1 MFRMKKSY
9 VVLMLCTCLALPC
22 WSANKN
28 KKEKA
33 QKPVKMSALYKAAST
48 AIKNSS
54 GQDGARTN
62 LINALSRPELKDKDK
77 AEIYYTAAKLYES
90 SNSVENRKAYLKQ
103 QYDTAMFFNTLLNM
117 YEQLRL
123 CDSVDAVPNAQE
135 KVRLKYSKKTNE
147 LRQKHIKNILNGSKF
162 FLRKGD
168 YASAYGYLDAFYTH
182 TNVKRDTLLY
192 RLAYQAALCGYL
204 TNQPRHTLKYIDKA
218 IEAAT
223 RGDKPI
229 LQEYKVRT
237 YALLKNDSLWVRE
250 LHTGV
255 NLYPEY
261 DYFFVNL
268 VDWYNSHRMTKEAC
282 ELADSLIKVV
292 SADKAIY
299 WYTKCKMKLLEND
312 YEACIQFAD
321 STIKRDP
328 TFVDAYYNKGISY
341 LNMAVIKKETA
352 CNNIHDKKFA
362 EDRKAIQ
369 DLYAHAMPC
378 MEKVRELQPD
388 LIDRWGS
395 PLYRI
400 YMNLNKGK
408 EFDEVDKLL
417 KKKAEEEKK
426 K

>member
-1 MFRMKKSY
+1 MKKSY
-9 VVLMLCTCLALPC
+9 VVLILCTFLVLPGY
-22 WSANKN
+22 SAS

-33 QKPVKMSALYKAAST
+33 QKPVKMSTLYKAAST
-48 AIKNSS
+48 AIKNAS

-62 LINALSRPELKDKDK
+62 LINALSRPELKNKDK
-77 AEIYYTAAKLYES
+77 AEIFYTAAKLYES

-123 CDSVDAVPNAQE
+123 CDSVDAVPNAQQ
-135 KVRLKYSKKTNE
+135 KVKLKYSKKTYD

-168 YASAYGYLDAFYTH
+168 YASAYGYIDAFYTN
-182 TNVKRDTLLY
+182 TTSKRDSLLY

-204 TNQPRHTLKYIDKA
+204 TNQPKHTLKYIDKA
-218 IEAAT
+218 IEAAS

-268 VDWYNSHRMTKEAC
+268 IDWYNSQRMTKEAC
-282 ELADSLIKVV
+282 ELADSLIQVV
-292 SADKAIY
+292 SAEKAIY
-299 WYTKCKMKLLEND
+299 WYTKCKMKLMEND

-328 TFVDAYYNKGISY
+328 AYVDAYYNKGISY
-341 LNMAVIKKETA
+341 LNMAVIKKDTA
-352 CNNIHDKKFA
+352 CNDIKDKRFA

-369 DLYAHAMPC
+369 ELYAQAMPC

-388 LIDRWGS
+388 MVDRWAS

-400 YMNLNKGK
+400 YLNLNKGK
-408 EFDEVDKLL
+408 EFDEMDKIL

>member
-1 MFRMKKSY
+1 MKKSY
-9 VVLMLCTCLALPC
+9 VVLILCTFLVLPGY
-22 WSANKN
+22 SAN

-33 QKPVKMSALYKAAST
+33 QKPVKMSTLYKAAST
-48 AIKNSS
+48 AIKNAS

-62 LINALSRPELKDKDK
+62 LINALSRPELKNKDK
-77 AEIYYTAAKLYES
+77 AEIFYTAAKLYES

-123 CDSVDAVPNAQE
+123 CDSVDAVPNAQQ
-135 KVRLKYSKKTNE
+135 KVKLKYSKKTYD

-168 YASAYGYLDAFYTH
+168 YASAYGYIDAFYTN
-182 TNVKRDTLLY
+182 TTSKRDSLLY

-204 TNQPRHTLKYIDKA
+204 TNQPKHTLKYIDKA
-218 IEAAT
+218 IEAAS

-268 VDWYNSHRMTKEAC
+268 IDWYNSQRMTKEAC
-282 ELADSLIKVV
+282 ELADSLIQVV
-292 SADKAIY
+292 SAEKAIY
-299 WYTKCKMKLLEND
+299 WYTKCKMKLMEND

-328 TFVDAYYNKGISY
+328 AYVDAYYNKGISY
-341 LNMAVIKKETA
+341 LNMAVIKKDTA
-352 CNNIHDKKFA
+352 CNDIKDKRFA
-362 EDRKAIQ
+362 EDRKAIHE
-369 DLYAHAMPC
+369 LYVQAMPC

-388 LIDRWGS
+388 MVDRWAS

-400 YMNLNKGK
+400 YLNLNKGK
-408 EFDEVDKLL
+408 EFDEMDKIL

>member
-1 MFRMKKSY
+1 MKKSY
-9 VVLMLCTCLALPC
+9 VVLILCTFLVLPGY
-22 WSANKN
+22 SAS

-33 QKPVKMSALYKAAST
+33 QKPVKMSTLYKAAST
-48 AIKNSS
+48 AIKNAS

-62 LINALSRPELKDKDK
+62 LINALSRPELKNKDK
-77 AEIYYTAAKLYES
+77 AEIFYTAAKLYES

-123 CDSVDAVPNAQE
+123 CDSVDAVPNAQQ
-135 KVRLKYSKKTNE
+135 KVRLKYSKKTYD

-168 YASAYGYLDAFYTH
+168 YASAYGYIDAFYTH
-182 TNVKRDTLLY
+182 TTSKRDSLLY

-204 TNQPRHTLKYIDKA
+204 TNQPKHTLKYIDKA
-218 IEAAT
+218 IEAAS

-268 VDWYNSHRMTKEAC
+268 IDWYNSQRMTREAC
-282 ELADSLIKVV
+282 ELADSLIQVV
-292 SADKAIY
+292 SAEKAIY
-299 WYTKCKMKLLEND
+299 WYTKCKMKLMEND

-328 TFVDAYYNKGISY
+328 AYVDAYYNKGISY
-341 LNMAVIKKETA
+341 LNMAVIKKDTA
-352 CNNIHDKKFA
+352 CNNIKDKRFA
-362 EDRKAIQ
+362 EDRKAIHE
-369 DLYAHAMPC
+369 LYAQAMPC

-388 LIDRWGS
+388 MVDRWAS

-400 YMNLNKGK
+400 YLNLNKGK
-408 EFDEVDKLL
+408 EFDEMDKIL

>member
-1 MFRMKKSY
+1 MKKSY
-9 VVLMLCTCLALPC
+9 VVLILCTFLVLPGY
-22 WSANKN
+22 SAN

-33 QKPVKMSALYKAAST
+33 QKPVKMSTLYKAAST
-48 AIKNSS
+48 AIKNAS

-62 LINALSRPELKDKDK
+62 LINALSRPELKNKDK
-77 AEIYYTAAKLYES
+77 AEIFYTAAKLYES

-123 CDSVDAVPNAQE
+123 CDSVDAVPNAQQ
-135 KVRLKYSKKTNE
+135 KVKLKYSKKTYD

-168 YASAYGYLDAFYTH
+168 YASAYGYIDAFYTN
-182 TNVKRDTLLY
+182 TTSKRDSLLY

-204 TNQPRHTLKYIDKA
+204 TNQPKHTLKYIDKA
-218 IEAAT
+218 IEAAS

-268 VDWYNSHRMTKEAC
+268 IDWYNSQRMTKEAC
-282 ELADSLIKVV
+282 ELADSLIQVV
-292 SADKAIY
+292 SAEKAIY
-299 WYTKCKMKLLEND
+299 WYTKCKMKLMEND

-328 TFVDAYYNKGISY
+328 AYVDAYYNKGISY
-341 LNMAVIKKETA
+341 LNMAVIKKDTA
-352 CNNIHDKKFA
+352 CNDIKDKRFA

-369 DLYAHAMPC
+369 ELYAQAMPC

-388 LIDRWGS
+388 MVDRWAS

-400 YMNLNKGK
+400 YLNLNKGK
-408 EFDEVDKLL
+408 EFDEMDKIL

>member
-1 MFRMKKSY
+1 MKKSY
-9 VVLMLCTCLALPC
+9 VVLILCTFLVLPGY
-22 WSANKN
+22 SAN

-33 QKPVKMSALYKAAST
+33 QKPVKMSTLYKAAST
-48 AIKNSS
+48 AIKNAS

-62 LINALSRPELKDKDK
+62 LINALSRPELKNKDK
-77 AEIYYTAAKLYES
+77 AEIFYTAAKLYES

-123 CDSVDAVPNAQE
+123 CDSVDAVPNAQQ
-135 KVRLKYSKKTNE
+135 KVKQKYSKKTYD

-168 YASAYGYLDAFYTH
+168 YASAYGYIDAFYTN
-182 TNVKRDTLLY
+182 TTSKRDSLLY

-204 TNQPRHTLKYIDKA
+204 TNQPKHTLKYIDKA
-218 IEAAT
+218 IEAASG
-223 RGDKPI
+223 GDKPI

-268 VDWYNSHRMTKEAC
+268 IDWYNSQRMTKEAC
-282 ELADSLIKVV
+282 ELADSLIQVV
-292 SADKAIY
+292 SAEKAIY
-299 WYTKCKMKLLEND
+299 WYTKCKMKLMEND

-328 TFVDAYYNKGISY
+328 AYVDAYYNKGISY
-341 LNMAVIKKETA
+341 LNMAVIKKDTA
-352 CNNIHDKKFA
+352 CNDIKDKRFA
-362 EDRKAIQ
+362 EDRKAIHE
-369 DLYAHAMPC
+369 LYAQAMPC

-388 LIDRWGS
+388 MVDRWAS

-400 YMNLNKGK
+400 YLNLNKGK
-408 EFDEVDKLL
+408 EFDEMDKIL

>member
-123 CDSVDAVPNAQE
+123 CDSVDAIPNAQE
-135 KVRLKYSKKTNE
+135 KVRLKYSKKTIE

-204 TNQPRHTLKYIDKA
+204 TNQPKHTLKYIDKA

-352 CNNIHDKKFA
+352 CNNIHDKRFA

>member
-1 MFRMKKSY
+1 MKKSY
-9 VVLMLCTCLALPC
+9 VVLILCTFLVLPGY
-22 WSANKN
+22 SAN

-33 QKPVKMSALYKAAST
+33 QKPVKMSTLYKAAST
-48 AIKNSS
+48 AIKNAS

-62 LINALSRPELKDKDK
+62 LINALSRPELKNKDK
-77 AEIYYTAAKLYES
+77 AEIFYTAAKLYES

-123 CDSVDAVPNAQE
+123 CDSVDAVPNAQQ
-135 KVRLKYSKKTNE
+135 KVRLKYSKKTYD

-168 YASAYGYLDAFYTH
+168 YASAYGYIDAFYTH
-182 TNVKRDTLLY
+182 TTSKRDSLLY

-204 TNQPRHTLKYIDKA
+204 TNQPKHTLKYIDKA
-218 IEAAT
+218 IEAAS

-268 VDWYNSHRMTKEAC
+268 IDWYNSQRMTKEAC
-282 ELADSLIKVV
+282 ELADSLIQVV
-292 SADKAIY
+292 SAEKAIY
-299 WYTKCKMKLLEND
+299 WYTKCKMKLMEND

-328 TFVDAYYNKGISY
+328 AYVDAYYNKGISY
-341 LNMAVIKKETA
+341 LNMAVIKKDTA
-352 CNNIHDKKFA
+352 CNDIKDKRFA

-369 DLYAHAMPC
+369 ELYAQAMPC

-388 LIDRWGS
+388 MVDRWAS

-400 YMNLNKGK
+400 YLNLNKGK
-408 EFDEVDKLL
+408 EFDEMDKIL

>member
-1 MFRMKKSY
+1 MKKSY
-9 VVLMLCTCLALPC
+9 VVLILCTFLVLPGY
-22 WSANKN
+22 SAN

-33 QKPVKMSALYKAAST
+33 QKPVKMSTLYKAAST
-48 AIKNSS
+48 AIKNAS

-62 LINALSRPELKDKDK
+62 LINALSRPELKNKDK
-77 AEIYYTAAKLYES
+77 AEIFYTAAKLYES

-123 CDSVDAVPNAQE
+123 CDSVDAVPNAQQ
-135 KVRLKYSKKTNE
+135 KVKLKYSKKTYD

-168 YASAYGYLDAFYTH
+168 YASAYGYIDAFYTN
-182 TNVKRDTLLY
+182 TTSKRDSLLY

-204 TNQPRHTLKYIDKA
+204 TNQPKHTLKYIDKA
-218 IEAAT
+218 IEAAS

-268 VDWYNSHRMTKEAC
+268 IDWYNSQRMTREAC
-282 ELADSLIKVV
+282 ELADSLIQVV
-292 SADKAIY
+292 SAEKAIY
-299 WYTKCKMKLLEND
+299 WYTKCKMKLMEND

-328 TFVDAYYNKGISY
+328 AYVDAYYNKGISY
-341 LNMAVIKKETA
+341 LNMAVIKKDTA
-352 CNNIHDKKFA
+352 CNNIKDKRFA

-369 DLYAHAMPC
+369 ELYAQAMPC

-388 LIDRWGS
+388 MVDRWAS

-400 YMNLNKGK
+400 YLNLNKGK
-408 EFDEVDKLL
+408 EFDEMDKIL

>member
-1 MFRMKKSY
+1 MKKSY
-9 VVLMLCTCLALPC
+9 VVLILCTFLVLPGY
-22 WSANKN
+22 SAN

-33 QKPVKMSALYKAAST
+33 QKPVKMSTLYKAAST
-48 AIKNSS
+48 AIKNAS

-62 LINALSRPELKDKDK
+62 LINALSRSELKNKDK
-77 AEIYYTAAKLYES
+77 AEIFYTAAKLYES

-123 CDSVDAVPNAQE
+123 CDSVDAVPNAQQ
-135 KVRLKYSKKTNE
+135 KVKLKYSKKTYD

-168 YASAYGYLDAFYTH
+168 YASAYGYIDAFYTY
-182 TNVKRDTLLY
+182 TTSKRDSLLY

-204 TNQPRHTLKYIDKA
+204 TNQPKHTLKYIDKA
-218 IEAAT
+218 IEAAS

-268 VDWYNSHRMTKEAC
+268 IDWYNSQRMTKEAC
-282 ELADSLIKVV
+282 ELADSLIQVV
-292 SADKAIY
+292 SAEKAIY
-299 WYTKCKMKLLEND
+299 WYTKCKMKLMEND

-328 TFVDAYYNKGISY
+328 AYVDAYYNKGISY
-341 LNMAVIKKETA
+341 LNMAVIKKDTA
-352 CNNIHDKKFA
+352 CNDIKDKRFA

-369 DLYAHAMPC
+369 
-378 MEKVRELQPD
+378 EL
-388 LIDRWGS
+388 
-395 PLYRI
+395 
-400 YMNLNKGK
+400 
-408 EFDEVDKLL
+408 
-417 KKKAEEEKK
+417 
-426 K
+426 

>member
-1 MFRMKKSY
+1 MKKSY
-9 VVLMLCTCLALPC
+9 VVLILCTFLVLPGY
-22 WSANKN
+22 SAN

-33 QKPVKMSALYKAAST
+33 QKPVKMSTLYKAAST
-48 AIKNSS
+48 AIKNAS

-62 LINALSRPELKDKDK
+62 LINALSRPELKNKDK
-77 AEIYYTAAKLYES
+77 AEIFYTAAKLYES

-123 CDSVDAVPNAQE
+123 CDSVDAVPNAQQ
-135 KVRLKYSKKTNE
+135 KVKQKYSKKTYD

-162 FLRKGD
+162 FLHKGD
-168 YASAYGYLDAFYTH
+168 YASAYGYIDAFYTN
-182 TNVKRDTLLY
+182 TTSKRDSLLY

-204 TNQPRHTLKYIDKA
+204 TNQPKHTLKYIDKA
-218 IEAAT
+218 IEAAS

-268 VDWYNSHRMTKEAC
+268 IDWYNSQRMTREAC
-282 ELADSLIKVV
+282 ELADSLIQVV
-292 SADKAIY
+292 SAEKAIY
-299 WYTKCKMKLLEND
+299 WYTKCKMKLMEND

-328 TFVDAYYNKGISY
+328 AYVDAYYNKGISY
-341 LNMAVIKKETA
+341 LNMAVIKKDTA
-352 CNNIHDKKFA
+352 CNDIKDKRFA
-362 EDRKAIQ
+362 EDRKAIHE
-369 DLYAHAMPC
+369 LYVQAMPC

-388 LIDRWGS
+388 MVDRWAS

-400 YMNLNKGK
+400 YLNLNKGK
-408 EFDEVDKLL
+408 EFDEMDKIL